1 VKFEW
6 DDEKAEANLKKHGVA
21 FDEAKTVF
29 RDPMYLIFA
38 DPDHSV
44 NEKRFLIIGMSESN
58 RLLFVSYTERQA
70 ATRII
75 GARKATRRERKRY
88 EEEDI

>member
-1 VKFEW
+1 MKFEW
-6 DDEKAEANLKKHGVA
+6 DDEKAEANVKKHGVA
-21 FDEAKTVF
+21 FNEAKTVF

-44 NEKRFLIIGMSESN
+44 DEKRFLVIGTSESD

-75 GARKATRRERKRY
+75 SARKATRRERKRY

>member
-1 VKFEW
+1 MNFEW
-6 DDEKAEANLKKHGVA
+6 DVEKADANLKKHGVS

-38 DPDHSV
+38 DPDHSIG
-44 NEKRFLIIGMSESN
+44 EKRFLIIGISESDQ
-58 RLLFVSYTERQA
+58 LLFVSYTERKS

-75 GARKATRRERKRY
+75 SARRATRRERKKY
-88 EEEDI
+88 EEEI

>member
-1 VKFEW
+1 MNFEW
-6 DDEKAEANLKKHGVA
+6 DVEKADANLKKHGVS

-38 DPDHSV
+38 DPDHSIS
-44 NEKRFLIIGMSESN
+44 EKRFLIIGISESDQ
-58 RLLFVSYTERQA
+58 LLFVSYTERKS

-75 GARKATRRERKRY
+75 SARRATRRERKKY
-88 EEEDI
+88 EEEI

>member
-1 VKFEW
+1 VNFEW
-6 DDEKAEANLKKHGVA
+6 DVEKADANLKKHGVS

-38 DPDHSV
+38 DPDHSIS
-44 NEKRFLIIGMSESN
+44 EKRFLIIGISESDQ
-58 RLLFVSYTERQA
+58 LLFVSYTERKS

-75 GARKATRRERKRY
+75 SARRATRRERKKY
-88 EEEDI
+88 EEEI

>member
-1 VKFEW
+1 MNFEW
-6 DDEKAEANLKKHGVA
+6 DAEKAEANVRKHGVS
-21 FDEAKTVF
+21 FDESKTVF

-44 NEKRFLIIGMSESN
+44 SESRFLALGISDAS
-58 RLLFVSYTERQA
+58 RLLFVSYTERES

-75 GARKATRRERKRY
+75 SARKATRRERKLY
-88 EEEDI
+88 EEENI

>member
-44 NEKRFLIIGMSESN
+44 NEKRFS
-58 RLLFVSYTERQA
+58 LLACQSRIVSYSFRIPRDKRQP
-70 ATRII
+70 
-75 GARKATRRERKRY
+75 GS
-88 EEEDI
+88 

>member
-1 VKFEW
+1 MKFEW

-21 FDEAKTVF
+21 FDEARTVF

-44 NEKRFLIIGMSESN
+44 DEKRFLVIGMSESD

-75 GARKATRRERKRY
+75 SARKATRRERKRY

>member
-1 VKFEW
+1 VNFEW
-6 DDEKAEANLKKHGVA
+6 DAEKAEANLKKHSVS

-38 DPDHSV
+38 DPDHSID
-44 NEKRFLIIGMSESN
+44 EKRFLLLGVSKSD
-58 RLLFVSYTERQA
+58 RLLFVSYTEREF

-75 GARKATRRERKRY
+75 SARKATRRERKLY
-88 EEEDI
+88 EEENI

>member
-1 VKFEW
+1 VNFEW
-6 DDEKAEANLKKHGVA
+6 DAEKAEANLKKHGVS

-38 DPDHSV
+38 DPDHSIS
-44 NEKRFLIIGMSESN
+44 ERRFLAVGTSEAN
-58 RLLFVSYTERQA
+58 RLLFVSYTERES

-75 GARKATRRERKRY
+75 SARKATRRERKIY
-88 EEEDI
+88 EEKGI